1 MKGIVN
7 PSGYRIPN
15 PQLNPVLEPLFC
27 RKTLDQL
34 LHSSQWA
41 LSCFRKL
48 HISEIISDTPRWG
61 VCIYI
66 YIKSVW
72 VCDYMQE
79 IWRNT
84 HRKTNMTMEKQQ
96 FEDVSPTENGDVP
109 LTCWFSAGY
118 HYLPCIWDCHQTCNL
133 HNSTSHL
140 WLLLGMPNCLNQ
152 NVSDFKHSNKVLL
165 NPKYQTMTGTMAT
178 QFLKPL
184 S

>member
-84 HRKTNMTMEKQQ
+84 PGKITWQWKN
-96 FEDVSPTENGDVP
+96 S
-109 LTCWFSAGY
+109 
-118 HYLPCIWDCHQTCNL
+118 NL
-133 HNSTSHL
+133 KMY
-140 WLLLGMPNCLNQ
+140 LLLKMVMFHWHVGFRRGITTCRAFETVIKLAI
-152 NVSDFKHSNKVLL
+152 FI
-165 NPKYQTMTGTMAT
+165 T
-178 QFLKPL
+178 QPAIYGCFSECPIV
-184 S
+184 